1 MLYSVRTFLGGGK
14 KMLSKDL
21 RGTFQSDKMVSIH
34 EFRIAIV
41 ESLPKT
47 EQLQKP
53 EHFGTLVLTPLL
65 ARRLP

>member
-1 MLYSVRTFLGGGK
+1 
-14 KMLSKDL
+14 MLSKDL
-21 RGTFQSDKMVSIH
+21 RGTFQSDKMVSIR

-41 ESLPKT
+41 ESPPKT